1 VAAGECRPQSE
12 PAPPD
17 AAFSASNSAGP
28 PYNSGRHAL
37 THHIICFAPSPLAT
51 FASAME
57 ALPDEILQE
66 IILLVIEDAGDATA
80 CSLAA
85 VSHHVRAVSWPI
97 RWRSLKITMPNA
109 AFVFA
114 LHLERN
120 PDLSLPVQNLLLWS
134 YGPVHR
140 SLWSRPAPS
149 AFSRLLRTRHAQPA
163 RFQDGRAAM
172 EWAATRILSALAPT
186 LRFVGFVVEGVPNY
200 DLLPVNLPLAEEIAL
215 GISLSRTLTRA
226 CPERL
231 RAEAYPTLRRLHI
244 AVDKSIGLSDAVT
257 ATLRKLKSLAP
268 SLTHLRMSSCT
279 PDDMQLVL
287 ARCAKPA
294 SLRRVT
300 FQPSPDAWSC
310 YTFGFPIQSS
320 ECINALPENI
330 RGHLHATGGP
340 LHLKVALMDWVGGP
354 LSLKT
359 RYARQYL
366 GQISCV
372 VTEDFDGRR
381 TGGDMSWDEGQLVQ
395 SAEFKELLAHNAGAT
410 FDFAALYA

>member
-1 VAAGECRPQSE
+1 
-12 PAPPD
+12 
-17 AAFSASNSAGP
+17 
-28 PYNSGRHAL
+28 
-37 THHIICFAPSPLAT
+37 
-51 FASAME
+51 M
-57 ALPDEILQE
+57 
-66 IILLVIEDAGDATA
+66 VIEDAGDATA

-85 VSHHVRAVSWPI
+85 VSHHIRAVSSPI

-109 AFVFA
+109 AFIFA
-114 LHLERN
+114 LYLEQN
-120 PDLSLPVQNLLLWS
+120 PELSLPVQNLLLWS

-149 AFSRLLRTRHAQPA
+149 AFEWLLRTRHAQPA
-163 RFQDGRAAM
+163 IFQDGRAAM

-186 LRFVGFVVEGVPNY
+186 LRFVGLVVEGVPNY
-200 DLLPVNLPLAEEIAL
+200 DLLPVNLPRAEEIAL
-215 GISLSRTLTRA
+215 AISLSRTMTRA
-226 CPERL
+226 CPDHL
-231 RAEAYPTLRRLHI
+231 RSGAYPALRRLHI
-244 AVDKSIGLSDAVT
+244 AVDKSIGISDAVT
-257 ATLRKLKSLAP
+257 ATLRKLNSLAP

-279 PDDMQLVL
+279 PDDIQPVL
-287 ARCAKPA
+287 AGCAELA

-310 YTFGFPIQSS
+310 YMFGFPIRSS
-320 ECINALPENI
+320 ERINALPENV
-330 RGHLHATGGP
+330 RWNLHAIGGP
-340 LHLKVALMDWVGGP
+340 LHPKVALMDWFGGP

-372 VTEDFDGRR
+372 VTEDFDRRR